1 MSDFIVKIF
10 LNVAVG
16 CSRAGGKKG
25 KLFCGFWS
33 VRWPR
38 ATHKCAYPCAL
49 GYFLLRKAYSKAQ
62 FVTTFS
68 QLPISFLQFVTSK
81 TQFVISFSQL
91 ATSKL
96 QFVISFSQLAISKL
110 QLPC

>member
-1 MSDFIVKIF
+1 MGFGLCGGLVRPT
-10 LNVAVG
+10 NV
-16 CSRAGGKKG
+16 
-25 KLFCGFWS
+25 LTL
-33 VRWPR
+33 VRWVV
-38 ATHKCAYPCAL
+38 
-49 GYFLLRKAYSKAQ
+49 FSLRKAYSKSQ
-62 FVTTFS
+62 FVTSFS

-81 TQFVISFSQL
+81 TQFAISFSQL

>member
-1 MSDFIVKIF
+1 MGFGLCGGLVRPA
-10 LNVAVG
+10 NV
-16 CSRAGGKKG
+16 
-25 KLFCGFWS
+25 LTL
-33 VRWPR
+33 VRWVV
-38 ATHKCAYPCAL
+38 
-49 GYFLLRKAYSKAQ
+49 FSLRKAYSKSQ
-62 FVTTFS
+62 FVTSFS

-81 TQFVISFSQL
+81 TQFAISFSQL